1 MKKKALKAAFPYTI
15 PIFAGFLFL
24 GIAYGIYMNTA
35 GFSFW
40 YPMLIGLL
48 VYGGSLEFVIVTLLL
63 APFSPLATFILAF
76 LIQIRHLFYGI
87 SMLEPFKDLDW
98 KKYYIIFG
106 MCDETFSINY
116 AASIPDDVDRGWFLF
131 WVTILNHI
139 YWVAGATLGGLLGTI
154 IPFKTDGL
162 EFVLTALFF
171 VIFLENWKKEKH
183 HTPSYIGLTVSFLCL
198 LIFGPDYFLLP
209 SMTLILLLLTLLRH
223 KLDKQT
229 QENSL

>member
-1 MKKKALKAAFPYTI
+1 MKKKALKVAFPYTI

-40 YPMLIGLL
+40 YPMLIALL

-87 SMLEPFKDLDW
+87 SMLERFKDLDW

-116 AASIPDDVDRGWFLF
+116 TASIPEAIDQGWFLF
-131 WVTILNHI
+131 WVTLLNHI
-139 YWVAGATLGGLLGTI
+139 YWITGATLGGLLGSI

-183 HTPSYIGLTVSFLCL
+183 HTSSYIGLTVSFLCL
-198 LIFGPDYFLLP
+198 LFFGPDYFLLP
-209 SMTLILLLLTLLRH
+209 SMTLILLLLTVLRP
-223 KLDKQT
+223 KIQNKTREKTL
-229 QENSL
+229 